1 MDIGVLTVVAAIL
14 AGMSMVAWK
23 RVITRR
29 DEFGGRGFRAWAA
42 ILVSVLALT
51 AGGFEFAHHQRQEL
65 ATKAIGVLSDVD
77 GASADCERFSEELFN
92 ASQFQ
97 GFVYYDGSHVAHL
110 RREVCH
116 NLWDY
121 AHGGQGHPTEA
132 QIIAVHIVAHETM
145 HINGITSEAVA
156 ECQAV
161 QLNNQV
167 AEALGATPAQA
178 RELQRR
184 YYADVYPRQRGAYFS
199 SECVEGGELDIS
211 PDLTEFP

>member
-1 MDIGVLTVVAAIL
+1 MDIGVLTVVTAIL
-14 AGMSMVAWK
+14 VVMSLVAWK
-23 RVITRR
+23 RVVTGRY
-29 DEFGGRGFRAWAA
+29 EFDGRGFRAWAA
-42 ILVSVLALT
+42 ILVTILALT
-51 AGGFEFAHHQRQEL
+51 AGGFEFAHHQRQDL

-77 GASADCERFSEELFN
+77 GATANCERFSEELFN

-97 GFVYYDGSHVAHL
+97 GFVYFDGSHVAHL

-132 QIIAVHIVAHETM
+132 QIIAVHIVAHETQ
-145 HINGITSEAVA
+145 HINGVTSEAVA

-161 QLNNQV
+161 QLENQV

-178 RELQRR
+178 RKLQSL
-184 YYADVYPRQRGAYFS
+184 YYADVYPRQQGEYFS
-199 SECVEGGELDIS
+199 DECIEGGELDIN
-211 PDLTEFP
+211 PDRTDFP

>member
-14 AGMSMVAWK
+14 AVMSLVAWN

-29 DEFGGRGFRAWAA
+29 YDFDGRGFRAWAA
-42 ILVSVLALT
+42 VLVSILALT
-51 AGGFEFAHHQRQEL
+51 AGGFEFAHHQRQQL
-65 ATKAIGVLSDVD
+65 ATEAIGVLSDVK

-92 ASQFQ
+92 VSQFQ
-97 GFVYYDGSHVAHL
+97 GYVYYDDSHLAHL

-116 NLWDY
+116 SLWDY

-145 HINGITSEAVA
+145 HINGIQSEAVA
-156 ECQAV
+156 ECRAV
-161 QLNNQV
+161 QLDHLV
-167 AEALGATPAQA
+167 AEALGATPEQA

-184 YYADVYPRQRGAYFS
+184 YYADVYPHQSDEYFS
-199 SECVEGGELDIS
+199 SECKEGGELDIY
-211 PDLTEFP
+211 PDRTVFP